1 MKRISKDVEAE
12 ILRHHLVDK
21 WPVGTVATQLGI
33 HHSVARRVIVQ
44 HGMPAPTMLHRTRMV
59 DPYIDFLNETLSKYP
74 KLHASRLFQMAQE
87 RGYPGSASN
96 LRREVA
102 LLRPRPAPEPFL
114 RLAKLPAEEAQ
125 VDWGSFGAVMIGR
138 ATRKLYAF
146 VMSLSWSR
154 GLWLQFFYDMQAAN
168 FSRGHVDAFH
178 YFGGTPRKML
188 YDNLKSAVIE
198 RDGNAIRFNPRLLEL
213 ATHYGFEPRA
223 AAPRRGNEKGVVERS
238 IRYVRESFFAA
249 RTFHSIQRLNEE
261 AGRWCR
267 EVAEQRKWPQDDTR
281 LVREVLAEERT
292 KLRPLPA
299 DEFPSYDRTQV
310 KVGRTPHIRFD
321 LNDYSVPAKLV
332 RSMVE
337 VLADHQRVRI
347 VRDGRLEA
355 EHQRS
360 FDRRSSIE
368 DPRHTE
374 EAREYKRKARQP
386 SGGRRLNA
394 AAPSSELF
402 LTRGAERGQNIGSL
416 TSRLLTLLDEFGG
429 ESLQVAVAAVNERDL
444 VSTKA
449 VRQVLE
455 QHARAR
461 NRTPRQPVRLS
472 REELGDIEVR
482 KPDLASYDPHGDV
495 DSETE
500 RELF

>member
-87 RGYPGSASN
+87 RGYPGSSSN

-178 YFGGTPRKML
+178 YFGGTPRKVL

-238 IRYVRESFFAA
+238 IRYVRESFVYA
-249 RTFHSIQRLNEE
+249 RDFVGDEDLNEQARLWLSGVANVRKHRTTKE
-261 AGRWCR
+261 QPLERFTRDEQAVLLALPSRPYQSLILR
-267 EVAEQRKWPQDDTR
+267 SPAALKPAVIPLPRVEV
-281 LVREVLAEERT
+281 ER
-292 KLRPLPA
+292 RPL
-299 DEFPSYDRTQV
+299 
-310 KVGRTPHIRFD
+310 
-321 LNDYSVPAKLV
+321 
-332 RSMVE
+332 
-337 VLADHQRVRI
+337 
-347 VRDGRLEA
+347 
-355 EHQRS
+355 
-360 FDRRSSIE
+360 
-368 DPRHTE
+368 
-374 EAREYKRKARQP
+374 KAY
-386 SGGRRLNA
+386 A
-394 AAPSSELF
+394 AIAA
-402 LTRGAERGQNIGSL
+402 GAL
-416 TSRLLTLLDEFGG
+416 
-429 ESLQVAVAAVNERDL
+429 
-444 VSTKA
+444 
-449 VRQVLE
+449 
-455 QHARAR
+455 
-461 NRTPRQPVRLS
+461 
-472 REELGDIEVR
+472 
-482 KPDLASYDPHGDV
+482 
-495 DSETE
+495 
-500 RELF
+500 